1 MIIAVTLHSS
11 LFSLLIILSEENYLY
26 NLRVCKDWLLILM
39 ILNYQT
45 IFTFVTRQVIEKQTN
60 IFVSKAN

>member
-1 MIIAVTLHSS
+1 MIIAVTVYSN
-11 LFSLLIILSEENYLY
+11 LFSMLIILSEENYLY
-26 NLRVCKDWLLILM
+26 NLKVFKDWWLILM

-60 IFVSKAN
+60 NFVSKAN